1 MAHPDL
7 AWRLHSSRPEHV
19 ANARVCLALL
29 RIYRAVQLPQNDMD
43 MADVA
48 KPFWPLIRRHPNLL
62 KLALEGYR
70 FGVIS
75 SRQSKR
81 ISGPDARQ
89 ELAGWVKTHIVKARA
104 LPEDPGLNLVF
115 EAIGESLLCAGQSF
129 AALIE
134 AVERDL
140 IERSQRKRLPMD
152 KNIDMLAGLLG
163 LSTEEKNFFALCA
176 AVNMSTI
183 GTSPFSCARAPTRL
197 VQAMQHAIVAPDEHC
212 VRSMMRRGARLLRSG
227 LLDGEAWIKRND
239 MEDALRLSRQ
249 GMLLLS
255 CKARSLADMA
265 AVVLKKLP
273 AVKDEDL
280 RWPHLEDRTK
290 LLEQLIAQSV
300 RARATGVNV
309 LLYGA
314 PGTGKT
320 QFAASLVERVGSDG
334 YGVAD
339 IDTDGDAASRS
350 ERLASLLLTQAFA
363 PTGRS
368 VVVLD
373 EAEDI
378 FQADYNN
385 PFARMVGK
393 REEGKSWMNSLLE
406 GNASPVIWI
415 SNRIDNMDPAYL
427 RRFTYCLEFPQ
438 TPRGVRRAI
447 AHRHL
452 DPLGCSSQLVETVGC
467 DVSVSPGM
475 LASAARFTRL
485 AGLTEASV
493 DAGVKAMLGDMVN
506 SMGLKLRSNVPERS
520 TRFDL
525 RYLNVRGAVTGQAVV
540 GALERLGRGRVLLS
554 GAPGT
559 GKTQL
564 AAEVAQRLG
573 RELVYKTASDLN
585 SMWFGQSERN
595 VAQMF
600 QECDPKGEV
609 LLLDEADTLL
619 GAREE
624 SGHRA
629 EVAVTAEFLR
639 QIETFQGVFL
649 CATNFGAGLDAALT
663 RRFEYRLELQ
673 PLTISQRLDLFCET
687 ALGWNAAEPDRP
699 PVDANVSAQLARLD
713 LLTPGDFANVVRRIS
728 ALQLELDP
736 AGWVGE
742 LQAEQDAKPGAR
754 RAVLGFL

>member
-1 MAHPDL
+1 
-7 AWRLHSSRPEHV
+7 V
-19 ANARVCLALL
+19 AR
-29 RIYRAVQLPQNDMD
+29 
-43 MADVA
+43 
-48 KPFWPLIRRHPNLL
+48 PFWPLIRKHP
-62 KLALEGYR
+62 ALFRVAIQGYR
-70 FGVIS
+70 LKAKKTRSG
-75 SRQSKR
+75 KR
-81 ISGPDARQ
+81 
-89 ELAGWVKTHIVKARA
+89 LAGTDSDQEFSEWVETYAVKACS
-104 LPEDPGLNLVF
+104 LPEEPELNVVF
-115 EAIGESLLCAGQSF
+115 EAVGEALLCGGKSF
-129 AALIE
+129 VPLIE

-140 IERSQRKRLPMD
+140 IERAKLKRLPMD
-152 KNIDMLAGLLG
+152 KNVDMLADLLN
-163 LSTEEKNFFALCA
+163 LSAEEKDFLSLCG
-176 AVNMSTI
+176 AVSMSTI
-183 GTSPFSCARAPTRL
+183 GTSPFCCARAPTRL
-197 VQAMQHAIVAPDEHC
+197 VQAVQQAIVAPDEHC
-212 VRSMMRRGARLLRSG
+212 VRAMMSRGSHLMRSG
-227 LLDGEAWIKRND
+227 LLDADVVTSRHD
-239 MEDALRLSRQ
+239 MEDVLRLSRQ

-255 CKARSLADMA
+255 CRARNLADMA

-273 AVKDEDL
+273 SAKDEDL
-280 RWPHLEDRTK
+280 RWPHLEDRIQ
-290 LLEQLIAQSV
+290 LLEQLIARSV
-300 RARATGVNV
+300 RGGVTGVNV

-320 QFAASLVERVGSDG
+320 QFAASLVERVGADG
-334 YGVAD
+334 YAVAD
-339 IDTDGDAASRS
+339 IDAEGGAASRA
-350 ERLASLLLTQAFA
+350 ERLSSLLLTQAFA
-363 PTGRS
+363 PAKRS

-378 FQADYNN
+378 FQSDYND
-385 PFARMVGK
+385 PLGRAMGK
-393 REEGKSWMNSLLE
+393 REESKSWMNNLLE
-406 GNASPVIWI
+406 GNAIPVVWI

-452 DPLGCSSQLVETVGC
+452 DPLGCTPQLVESVGS

-475 LASAARFTRL
+475 LASAARFARL
-485 AGLTEASV
+485 AGLAGTDV
-493 DAGVKAMLGDMVN
+493 DAGVKAMLSDMVN
-506 SMGLKLRSNVPERS
+506 SMGLKLRSAVPERS

-540 GALERLGRGRVLLS
+540 GALERIGRGRVLLS

-595 VAQMF
+595 VALMF

-619 GAREE
+619 GSRED

-639 QIETFQGVFL
+639 QIESFQGVFL
-649 CATNFGAGLDAALT
+649 CATNYGAGLDAALT

-673 PLTISQRLDLFCET
+673 PLSIAQRLDLFCET
-687 ALGWNAAEPDRP
+687 AMGWNAAEPDRP
-699 PVDANVSAQLARLD
+699 PIDAHVSAHLARLD

-736 AGWVGE
+736 AGWVAE
-742 LQAEQDAKPGAR
+742 LQAEHDAKPGAR